1 MVEIPARPGL
11 IVPILELDAVTTLLI
26 AVVAVLVVSGFCSL
40 SEASLYTVRRPYI
53 RQLVDAGSVSGSILE
68 DFKGNM
74 DKPITAILVVN
85 TLANTAGAAIAGAK
99 AVELFG
105 PGALLWFSA
114 AFTAAVLFLS
124 EIFPKI
130 LGVVH
135 NRPVARAVA
144 LPWHAII
151 RTMYPIT
158 ATVEQVT
165 RLIKPTLPEA
175 FAPEEEV
182 AQFARLSAEEG
193 SILEFEARIVHN
205 ALRLNEITAR
215 DIMTP
220 RNVVFRLPADMTV
233 RDVLGERREWT
244 FSRIPL
250 YDRHDPERWTGMV
263 RAVDVLRELAED
275 RSDTTLAELARPLHF
290 VPEGVE
296 GHVLLEQFLEKRSH
310 LFAVLD
316 EFGGVSGVATLEDVM
331 ESLIGSEIVDEV
343 DRVEDMQETA
353 RAKHK
358 ATRAADD
365 SAEEET

>member
-1 MVEIPARPGL
+1 
-11 IVPILELDAVTTLLI
+11 LELDAVTTLLI
-26 AVVAVLVVSGFCSL
+26 SVVAVLVVSGFCSL
-40 SEASLYTVRRPYI
+40 SEASLYAVRRPYV
-53 RQLVDAGSVSGSILE
+53 RQLVDAGSVSGSVLE

-99 AVELFG
+99 AVELLG

-124 EIFPKI
+124 EIFPKV

-144 LPWHAII
+144 LPWQGII
-151 RTMYPIT
+151 RIMYPIT
-158 ATVEQVT
+158 ATVERVT
-165 RLIKPTLPEA
+165 RLIKPTLPAA

-220 RNVVFRLPADMTV
+220 RRVTV
-233 RDVLGERREWT
+233 RDVLEERREWT

-275 RSDTTLAELARPLHF
+275 RCDTTLAELARPLHF

-310 LFAVLD
+310 LFVVLD
-316 EFGGVSGVATLEDVM
+316 GFGGVSGVATLEDVI

-365 SAEEET
+365 STEE